1 MPHGARQRSTSIPLS
16 AFHQQVSA
24 EAPLADENL
33 PSGPV
38 GTAGSAPVAGG
49 TRRWVAEWGGGEE
62 VLEQTLQG
70 AGTAGEQPASLDSYK
85 AAFDLCLREFFSNND
100 LTEATRCVE
109 ELGSPNFRS
118 HVIKRGVTLA
128 MDKAGRER
136 EMTAVLLALLHAR
149 GVLTSADVR
158 DGFLALLESVDDL
171 MLDIPAAR
179 GLLAHFFADAHLD
192 GILPRTAIDEIAT
205 KCGSKPTAAKVLE
218 DVTTRL
224 LGRVPL
230 GGSQLDRAS
239 LRSRLRRVVEE
250 YISSHD
256 VREVE
261 RRLQEIHVP
270 ADLTHELARAAIE
283 LGLER
288 RDHEREL
295 VSQLLSALHGS
306 AHLRAE
312 AVVRG
317 FEQLLSR
324 VDDLAIDN
332 PQASAHLASFMTRAV
347 ADEILPAAFV
357 ATPPPGTLATALQI
371 QTLNQARAPLVAAHF
386 GGRRLHVWGVAADA
400 SLEGLKKAV
409 IALCEEYIVSGE
421 VDEAVRCVQELAAPS
436 YHHEVVRRLVSKC
449 VVDGGPREL
458 HLAIDLTSKLFA
470 TLLLTSEQLAQGCSR
485 LVDALPDLQLDHP
498 HAPELLAD
506 YLERCVDLQLLAPA
520 GEWKQSA
527 AQLRAG
533 KASPVADLT

>member
-1 MPHGARQRSTSIPLS
+1 MLDDVTTRLLGLLT
-16 AFHQQVSA
+16 
-24 EAPLADENL
+24 NL
-33 PSGPV
+33 P
-38 GTAGSAPVAGG
+38 TY
-49 TRRWVAEWGGGEE
+49 
-62 VLEQTLQG
+62 L
-70 AGTAGEQPASLDSYK
+70 
-85 AAFDLCLREFFSNND
+85 
-100 LTEATRCVE
+100 LTY
-109 ELGSPNFRS
+109 
-118 HVIKRGVTLA
+118 
-128 MDKAGRER
+128 
-136 EMTAVLLALLHAR
+136 LL
-149 GVLTSADVR
+149 TYS
-158 DGFLALLESVDDL
+158 
-171 MLDIPAAR
+171 
-179 GLLAHFFADAHLD
+179 
-192 GILPRTAIDEIAT
+192 
-205 KCGSKPTAAKVLE
+205 KVLD

-261 RRLQEIHVP
+261 RRLHEIHVP

-357 ATPPPGTLATALQI
+357 ATPPPGSLATALQI
-371 QTLNQARAPLVAAHF
+371 QTLNQARAPLIAAH
-386 GGRRLHVWGVAADA
+386 
-400 SLEGLKKAV
+400 
-409 IALCEEYIVSGE
+409 
-421 VDEAVRCVQELAAPS
+421 
-436 YHHEVVRRLVSKC
+436 
-449 VVDGGPREL
+449 
-458 HLAIDLTSKLFA
+458 
-470 TLLLTSEQLAQGCSR
+470 LLTYSLTYLLTYLLTYQAR
-485 LVDALPDLQLDHP
+485 
-498 HAPELLAD
+498 APLI
-506 YLERCVDLQLLAPA
+506 
-520 GEWKQSA
+520 A
-527 AQLRAG
+527 AH
-533 KASPVADLT
+533 

>member
-1 MPHGARQRSTSIPLS
+1 MRLEANGCKGACAYAAMSTC
-16 AFHQQVSA
+16 
-24 EAPLADENL
+24 
-33 PSGPV
+33 
-38 GTAGSAPVAGG
+38 TY
-49 TRRWVAEWGGGEE
+49 T
-62 VLEQTLQG
+62 
-70 AGTAGEQPASLDSYK
+70 
-85 AAFDLCLREFFSNND
+85 
-100 LTEATRCVE
+100 
-109 ELGSPNFRS
+109 
-118 HVIKRGVTLA
+118 
-128 MDKAGRER
+128 
-136 EMTAVLLALLHAR
+136 
-149 GVLTSADVR
+149 
-158 DGFLALLESVDDL
+158 
-171 MLDIPAAR
+171 
-179 GLLAHFFADAHLD
+179 
-192 GILPRTAIDEIAT
+192 T
-205 KCGSKPTAAKVLE
+205 KCDSKPTAAKVLD

-261 RRLQEIHVP
+261 RRLHEIHVP

-357 ATPPPGTLATALQI
+357 ATPPPGSLATALQI
-371 QTLNQARAPLVAAHF
+371 QTLNQARAPLIAAH
-386 GGRRLHVWGVAADA
+386 
-400 SLEGLKKAV
+400 
-409 IALCEEYIVSGE
+409 
-421 VDEAVRCVQELAAPS
+421 
-436 YHHEVVRRLVSKC
+436 
-449 VVDGGPREL
+449 
-458 HLAIDLTSKLFA
+458 
-470 TLLLTSEQLAQGCSR
+470 LLTYSLTYLLTYLLTYQAR
-485 LVDALPDLQLDHP
+485 
-498 HAPELLAD
+498 APLI
-506 YLERCVDLQLLAPA
+506 
-520 GEWKQSA
+520 A
-527 AQLRAG
+527 AH
-533 KASPVADLT
+533 